1 MFSWKTFAIQTSK
14 FKGIFDKNPDFWW
27 YTGVGN
33 EQLHNAHL
41 TNEASN
47 ISHSQRSLQRAAQN
61 GS

>member
-14 FKGIFDKNPDFWW
+14 FEEIFDKNPDFWW

-47 ISHSQRSLQRAAQN
+47 ISV
-61 GS
+61 